1 MQTEV
6 IPLAALADNYIWV
19 IRKGRD
25 VVVVDPGDAAPVEA
39 YLRDHDVHLQAI
51 LVTHHH
57 DDHVGGLDA
66 LLAARHIPVY
76 GPADEGIPAVTVPL
90 RDGDSAVL
98 PALGLP
104 LQVIGVPGHTL
115 GHIAYLLHTEEGA
128 APFLFCG
135 DTLFASGCGR
145 LFEGT
150 PAQMLDSLDR
160 LAALDPATRVCCA
173 HEYTLSNIEFALACE
188 PDSPALKAWRET
200 ASAARAR
207 GEPTLPTTVGH
218 ELALNPFL
226 RADVPALRRTLA
238 DAFGRPVPDRLAA
251 FTLMR
256 EWKNRFRPGRGPID
270 DGH

>member
-6 IPLAALADNYIWV
+6 IPLAAFDDNYIWV
-19 IRKGRD
+19 IRKGGD

-39 YLRDHDVHLQAI
+39 YLRANAVNLQAI

-57 DDHVGGLDA
+57 DDHVGGVNA
-66 LLAARHIPVY
+66 LLATRRIPVY
-76 GPADEGIPAVTVPL
+76 GPAGEDIPAVTVRL
-90 RDGDSAVL
+90 RDGDSAQL

-104 LQVIGVPGHTL
+104 FQVIGVPGHTL
-115 GHIAYLLHTEEGA
+115 GHIAYVLDTQEGA

-188 PDSPALKAWRET
+188 PDNPGLKTWRET

-207 GEPTLPTTVGH
+207 GEPTLPTTVGQ
-218 ELALNPFL
+218 ERALNPFL
-226 RADVPALRRTLA
+226 RADVAALRRTLA
-238 DAFGRPVPDRLAA
+238 DALARPIPDRLAA

-256 EWKNRFRPGRGPID
+256 EWKNRFRPGHGPID